1 MSYLTCVKYFSIS
14 FRFNNSHINSRLAIF
29 SELSCMIQLSF
40 MAHLINFVPYKFFQ
54 SIDIYSTESIVLN
67 FVVAQIFVFLTY
79 AGHLDSCLIFW
90 HVS

>member
-1 MSYLTCVKYFSIS
+1 
-14 FRFNNSHINSRLAIF
+14 
-29 SELSCMIQLSF
+29 
-40 MAHLINFVPYKFFQ
+40 MAHLINFVSYKFFQ

-90 HVS
+90 HVSWYTGILHNLYLYFYSVPPLNLSMLMVVV

>member
-1 MSYLTCVKYFSIS
+1 
-14 FRFNNSHINSRLAIF
+14 
-29 SELSCMIQLSF
+29 

-67 FVVAQIFVFLTY
+67 FIVAQIFVFLTY